1 MGAIVQTV
9 RRNGDNVDQV
19 MAVLNGTDESTGD
32 DANTYFTPL
41 PDGGDKVS
49 FPSNSD
55 LGALVRKMAQTVQKR
70 ASVDSNAMLVD
81 THTLYHA
88 LGALQGVQLA
98 RDRYNSTISI
108 SSSSHQQQ
116 AARAKRQ
123 EFLEIARTIGMA
135 APTEFTTPVEIAGL
149 DELLAFIQKTFYK
162 ELTAVKDQLQEGW
175 YDFDSLAL
183 LYAPGTKVV
192 AKNAGGGGVD
202 MMCQVAWNRYEQGR
216 TIMGQPMKYFSV
228 CFQYV
233 VAVGASHATMAE
245 VVEGMESF
253 EGRRDV
259 QRALTFVPLSAYSEE
274 EQTRLLARYR
284 RRGELYNRVALKG
297 SHAYMSYQ
305 KGCFFLKR
313 GGGMKSISGNPAA
326 ALATGGR
333 VIVDTQGAYD
343 HGHSLSV
350 GYDPMVLG
358 VKFKYKEYSLHLRS
372 VQQETAGASEKAS
385 DSDGGLILFDQVP
398 DDYLDMVWPMVVGF
412 SLEAK
417 AWGDILVDG
426 LEDIQFSQDIFD
438 RLVLPENRKRMVK
451 ALVRHS
457 TTSFQDLVQGKGEG
471 TVFLLY
477 GPPGVGKTLTAEA
490 IAELLHKPLYS
501 LSMGTLGTTPGEL
514 EQRLGEIM
522 NLAAKWDALILLD
535 EADSFLETRS
545 ANSSLERNAMVSV
558 ILKLVEY
565 FSGILFLT
573 SNRIDSLDPAF
584 QTRITLA
591 LRYEELS
598 LEARTKVW
606 TNLMIKSG
614 FQAALDEGTIDPVGL
629 AKTVLNGREI
639 KNALRLAMA
648 LAAEEEQPLTQDIL
662 LETVVIVTDYK
673 SVIPSVGGEAAA
685 SGGWFSWWK

>member
-70 ASVDSNAMLVD
+70 ASADSNAMLVD

-313 GGGMKSISGNPAA
+313 GGGMKSTSGNPAA